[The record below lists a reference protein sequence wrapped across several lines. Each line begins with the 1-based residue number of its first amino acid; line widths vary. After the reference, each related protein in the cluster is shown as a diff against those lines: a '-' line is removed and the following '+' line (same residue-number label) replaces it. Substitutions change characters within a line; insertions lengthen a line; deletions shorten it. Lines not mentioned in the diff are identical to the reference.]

1 MILATSKNPV
11 YIRRMKWPCLGDAI
25 PQRKH
30 PIRTLIGRAIFKLI
44 GWKLEGNLPNKS
56 KLVLVALPH
65 SSNFDFILALSV
77 IWGWGLK
84 LNYMG
89 KHTLFKFPYGFFFRA
104 VGGIPVDRRSPQ
116 GLIEK
121 MTGEFNSRS
130 SLMLG
135 IAPEGSRNSDGSL
148 KAGFARIA
156 KAASAPVLPVVVN
169 YKTKTLIL
177 GKLITDLSDVES
189 VIGAVREQGLA
200 GHRRAPAKV

>member
-1 MILATSKNPV
+1 MN
-11 YIRRMKWPCLGDAI
+11 WPLLGDAV

-30 PIRTLIGRAIFKLI
+30 PIRTLIGRVVFKLI
-44 GWKLEGNLPNKS
+44 GWKLEGNLPNRS
-56 KLVLVALPH
+56 KLVLAALPH

-89 KHTLFKFPYGFFFRA
+89 KHTLFKFPHGLFFRA

-121 MTGEFNSRS
+121 MTDEFNSRP

-135 IAPEGSRNSDGSL
+135 IAPEGTRNSDGTL

-156 KAASAPVLPVVVN
+156 IAASAPVVPVIVN
-169 YKTKTLIL
+169 YKTKTLTL
-177 GKLITDLSDVES
+177 GTPITDLSSVES
-189 VIGAVREQGLA
+189 IIAAVKTQGQS
-200 GHRRAPAKV
+200 GHRRAPAKL

>member
-1 MILATSKNPV
+1 MN
-11 YIRRMKWPCLGDAI
+11 WPLLGDAV

-30 PIRTLIGRAIFKLI
+30 PIRTLIGRVVFKLI
-44 GWKLEGNLPNKS
+44 GWKLEGNLPNRS

-89 KHTLFKFPYGFFFRA
+89 KHTLFKFPHGFFFRA

-121 MTGEFNSRS
+121 MTSEFNSRS

-135 IAPEGSRNSDGSL
+135 LAPEGTRNSDGTL

-156 KAASAPVLPVVVN
+156 IAANVPVVPVIVN
-169 YKTKTLIL
+169 YKTKTLTL
-177 GKLITDLSDVES
+177 GTVITDLSSVES
-189 VIGAVREQGLA
+189 IIAAVRAQGQS
-200 GHRRAPAKV
+200 GHRRAPAKL

>member
-1 MILATSKNPV
+1 MN
-11 YIRRMKWPCLGDAI
+11 WPLLGDAV

-30 PIRTLIGRAIFKLI
+30 PIRTLIGRVVFKLI
-44 GWKLEGNLPNKS
+44 GWKLEGNLPNRS

-89 KHTLFKFPYGFFFRA
+89 KHTLFKFPHGFFFRA

-121 MTGEFNSRS
+121 MTSEFNSRS

-135 IAPEGSRNSDGSL
+135 LAPEGTRNSDGTL

-156 KAASAPVLPVVVN
+156 IAANVPVVPVIVN
-169 YKTKTLIL
+169 YKTKTLTL
-177 GKLITDLSDVES
+177 GTVITDLSSVES
-189 VIGAVREQGLA
+189 IIVAVKAQGQS
-200 GHRRAPAKV
+200 GHRRAPAKL

>member
-1 MILATSKNPV
+1 MN
-11 YIRRMKWPCLGDAI
+11 WPLLGDAV

-30 PIRTLIGRAIFKLI
+30 PIRTFIGRAVFKLI
-44 GWKLEGNLPNKS
+44 GWKLEGNLPNRS

-89 KHTLFKFPYGFFFRA
+89 KHTLFKFPHGFFFRA

-121 MTGEFNSRS
+121 MTSEFNTRS

-135 IAPEGSRNSDGSL
+135 IAPEGTRNSDGTL

-156 KAASAPVLPVVVN
+156 MAASAPVVPVIVN
-169 YKTKTLIL
+169 YKTKTLTL
-177 GKLITDLSDVES
+177 GTVITDLSSVES
-189 VIGAVREQGLA
+189 IIAAVKTQGQS
-200 GHRRAPAKV
+200 GHRRAPAKL

>member
-1 MILATSKNPV
+1 
-11 YIRRMKWPCLGDAI
+11 MKWPLLGDAV

-30 PIRTLIGRAIFKLI
+30 PIRTLIGRVVFKLI
-44 GWKLEGNLPNKS
+44 GWKLEGNLPNRS
-56 KLVLVALPH
+56 KLVLAALPH

-89 KHTLFKFPYGFFFRA
+89 KHTLFKFPHGLFFRA

-121 MTGEFNSRS
+121 MTDEFNSRP

-135 IAPEGSRNSDGSL
+135 IAPEGTRNSDGTL

-156 KAASAPVLPVVVN
+156 IAASAPVVPVIVN
-169 YKTKTLIL
+169 YKTKTLTL
-177 GKLITDLSDVES
+177 GTPITDLSSVES
-189 VIGAVREQGLA
+189 IIAAVKTQGQS
-200 GHRRAPAKV
+200 GHRRAPAKL

>member
-1 MILATSKNPV
+1 
-11 YIRRMKWPCLGDAI
+11 MKWPRLGDAI

-30 PIRTLIGRAIFKLI
+30 PIRTLIGRAVFELI

-65 SSNFDFILALSV
+65 SSNFDFILGLSV

-89 KHTLFKFPYGFFFRA
+89 KHTLFKFPHGLFFRA

-121 MTGEFNSRS
+121 MTNEFNSRS
-130 SLMLG
+130 SLMLA
-135 IAPEGSRNSDGSL
+135 IAPEGTRNSDGTL
-148 KAGFARIA
+148 RAGFARIA
-156 KAASAPVLPVVVN
+156 KAASAPVLPVIVN
-169 YKTKTLIL
+169 YKTKTLSV

-189 VIGAVREQGLA
+189 IIAAVKEQGLT
-200 GHRRAPAKV
+200 GQRRVPAKL

>member
-1 MILATSKNPV
+1 
-11 YIRRMKWPCLGDAI
+11 MKWPRLGDAV

-30 PIRTLIGRAIFKLI
+30 PIRTLIGRLVFKLI
-44 GWKLEGNLPNKS
+44 GWRLEGNLPNRS

-89 KHTLFKFPYGFFFRA
+89 KHTLFKFPHGWFFRL

-121 MTGEFNSRS
+121 MASEFNSRS

-135 IAPEGSRNSDGSL
+135 IAPEGTRNSDGTL

-156 KAASAPVLPVVVN
+156 IAASAPVVPIIVN
-169 YKTKTLIL
+169 YKTKTLTL
-177 GKLITDLSDVES
+177 GTLITDLSNVES
-189 VIGAVREQGLA
+189 VITAVKKQGSA
-200 GHRRAPAKV
+200 GQRRAPAKL

>member
-1 MILATSKNPV
+1 MN
-11 YIRRMKWPCLGDAI
+11 WPLLGDAI

-30 PIRTLIGRAIFKLI
+30 PIRTLIGRVVFKLI
-44 GWKLEGNLPNKS
+44 GWKLEGNLPNRS

-89 KHTLFKFPYGFFFRA
+89 KHTLFKFPHGFFFRA

-121 MTGEFNSRS
+121 MTSEFNSRS

-135 IAPEGSRNSDGSL
+135 IAPEGTRNSDGTL

-156 KAASAPVLPVVVN
+156 IAASAPVVPVIVN
-169 YKTKTLIL
+169 YETKTLTL
-177 GKLITDLSDVES
+177 GTLITDLSSVES
-189 VIGAVREQGLA
+189 IIAAVKEQGRS
-200 GHRRAPAKV
+200 GHRRAPAKL

>member
-1 MILATSKNPV
+1 
-11 YIRRMKWPCLGDAI
+11 MKWPHLGDAV

-30 PIRTLIGRAIFKLI
+30 PIRTLIGRVVFKLI

-65 SSNFDFILALSV
+65 SSNFDFVLALSV

-89 KHTLFKFPYGFFFRA
+89 KHTLFKFPHGLFFRA

-121 MTGEFNSRS
+121 MTSEFNSRS

-135 IAPEGSRNSDGSL
+135 IAPEGTRNSDGTL
-148 KAGFARIA
+148 RAGFARIA
-156 KAASAPVLPVVVN
+156 KAASTPVVPIIVN
-169 YKTKTLIL
+169 YKTKTLTL
-177 GKLITDLSDVES
+177 GKLITDLSEIDSIVA
-189 VIGAVREQGLA
+189 AVREQGLT
-200 GHRRAPAKV
+200 GQRRAPAKL

>member
-1 MILATSKNPV
+1 
-11 YIRRMKWPCLGDAI
+11 MKWPCLGDAI

-30 PIRTLIGRAIFKLI
+30 PIRMFIGRIIFKLI

-89 KHTLFKFPYGFFFRA
+89 KHTLFKFPHGVFFRA
-104 VGGIPVDRRSPQ
+104 IGGISVDRRSPQ

-121 MTGEFNSRS
+121 MTSEFNSRS

-135 IAPEGSRNSDGSL
+135 IAPEGTRNSDGTL

-156 KAASAPVLPVVVN
+156 KAASAPVLPVIVN
-169 YKTKTLIL
+169 YKTKTLTL
-177 GKLITDLSDVES
+177 GQLITDLSDVNGIM
-189 VIGAVREQGLA
+189 VAVKVQGLT
-200 GHRRAPAKV
+200 GQRRAPARS

>member
-1 MILATSKNPV
+1 MS
-11 YIRRMKWPCLGDAI
+11 WPLLGDAV

-30 PIRTLIGRAIFKLI
+30 PIRTLIGRVVFKLI
-44 GWKLEGNLPNKS
+44 GWKLEGNLPNRS

-89 KHTLFKFPYGFFFRA
+89 KHTLFKFPHGFFFRA

-121 MTGEFNSRS
+121 MTSEFNTRS

-135 IAPEGSRNSDGSL
+135 IAPEGTRNSDGTL

-156 KAASAPVLPVVVN
+156 MAASAPVVPVIVN
-169 YKTKTLIL
+169 YKRKTLTL
-177 GKLITDLSDVES
+177 GTPITDLSS
-189 VIGAVREQGLA
+189 VASIIAAVKAQGQS
-200 GHRRAPAKV
+200 GHRRAPAKL

>member
-1 MILATSKNPV
+1 
-11 YIRRMKWPCLGDAI
+11 MKWPLLGDAV

-30 PIRTLIGRAIFKLI
+30 PIRTLIGRVVFKLI
-44 GWKLEGNLPNKS
+44 GWKLEGNLPNRS
-56 KLVLVALPH
+56 KLVLAALPH

-89 KHTLFKFPYGFFFRA
+89 KHTLFKFPHGLFFRA

-121 MTGEFNSRS
+121 MTDEFNSRP

-135 IAPEGSRNSDGSL
+135 IAPEGTRNSDGTL

-156 KAASAPVLPVVVN
+156 NAASVPVVPVIVN
-169 YKTKTLIL
+169 YKTKTLTL
-177 GKLITDLSDVES
+177 GTPITDLSSVES
-189 VIGAVREQGLA
+189 IIAAVKTQGQS
-200 GHRRAPAKV
+200 GHRRAPAKL

>member
-1 MILATSKNPV
+1 MN
-11 YIRRMKWPCLGDAI
+11 WPLLGDAV

-30 PIRTLIGRAIFKLI
+30 PIRTLIGRVVFKLI
-44 GWKLEGNLPNKS
+44 GWKLEGNLPNRS

-89 KHTLFKFPYGFFFRA
+89 KHTLFKFPHGFFFRA

-116 GLIEK
+116 GLIGK
-121 MTGEFNSRS
+121 MTSEFNTRS

-135 IAPEGSRNSDGSL
+135 IAPEGTRNSNGSL

-156 KAASAPVLPVVVN
+156 MAASAPVVPVIVN
-169 YKTKTLIL
+169 YKTKTLTL
-177 GKLITDLSDVES
+177 GTVITDLSSVES
-189 VIGAVREQGLA
+189 IIAAVKAQGQS
-200 GHRRAPAKV
+200 GHRRAPAKL

>member
-1 MILATSKNPV
+1 
-11 YIRRMKWPCLGDAI
+11 MKWPHLGDAV

-30 PIRTLIGRAIFKLI
+30 PIRTLIGRVVFKLI

-77 IWGWGLK
+77 IWAWGLK

-89 KHTLFKFPYGFFFRA
+89 KHTLFKFPHGFFFKA

-121 MTGEFNSRS
+121 MTSEFNSRS

-135 IAPEGSRNSDGSL
+135 IAPEGTRNSDGTL
-148 KAGFARIA
+148 RAGFARIA
-156 KAASAPVLPVVVN
+156 KAASTPIVPIIVN
-169 YKTKTLIL
+169 YKTKTLTL

-189 VIGAVREQGLA
+189 IVAAVKEQGLT
-200 GHRRAPAKV
+200 GQRRAPAKL

>member
-1 MILATSKNPV
+1 
-11 YIRRMKWPCLGDAI
+11 MKWPRLGDAI

-30 PIRTLIGRAIFKLI
+30 PIRTLIGRAVFELI
-44 GWKLEGNLPNKS
+44 GWNLEGNLPNKS

-65 SSNFDFILALSV
+65 SSNFDFVLGLSV

-89 KHTLFKFPYGFFFRA
+89 KHTLFKFPLGLFFRA

-121 MTGEFNSRS
+121 MTNEFNSRS
-130 SLMLG
+130 SLMLA
-135 IAPEGSRNSDGSL
+135 IAPEGTRNSDGTL
-148 KAGFARIA
+148 RAGFARIA
-156 KAASAPVLPVVVN
+156 KAASAPVLPVIVN
-169 YKTKTLIL
+169 YKTKTLSV

-189 VIGAVREQGLA
+189 IIGAVKEQGLT
-200 GHRRAPAKV
+200 GQRRAPAKL

>member
-1 MILATSKNPV
+1 
-11 YIRRMKWPCLGDAI
+11 MKWPRLGDAI

-30 PIRTLIGRAIFKLI
+30 PIRTIVGRTIFKLI

-65 SSNFDFILALSV
+65 SSNFDFVLALSV

-89 KHTLFKFPYGFFFRA
+89 KHTLFKFPHGLFFRA

-121 MTGEFNSRS
+121 MTSEFNSRS
-130 SLMLG
+130 SLILG
-135 IAPEGSRNSDGSL
+135 IAPEGTRNSDGTL
-148 KAGFARIA
+148 RAGFARIA
-156 KAASAPVLPVVVN
+156 KAASAPVVPIIVN
-169 YKTKTLIL
+169 YKTKTLTL
-177 GKLITDLSDVES
+177 GKLITDLSDIDSIVA
-189 VIGAVREQGLA
+189 AVKEQGLI
-200 GHRRAPAKV
+200 GQRRAPAKL

>member
-1 MILATSKNPV
+1 MN
-11 YIRRMKWPCLGDAI
+11 WPLLGDAV

-30 PIRTLIGRAIFKLI
+30 PIRTLIGRVVFKLI
-44 GWKLEGNLPNKS
+44 GWKLEGNLPNRS

-89 KHTLFKFPYGFFFRA
+89 KHTLFKFPHGFFFRA

-121 MTGEFNSRS
+121 MTSEFNSRS

-135 IAPEGSRNSDGSL
+135 LAPEGTRNSDGTL

-156 KAASAPVLPVVVN
+156 IAANVPVVPVIVN
-169 YKTKTLIL
+169 YKTKTLTL
-177 GKLITDLSDVES
+177 GTLITDLSSVES
-189 VIGAVREQGLA
+189 IISVVKEQGQS
-200 GHRRAPAKV
+200 GHRRAPARL

>member
-1 MILATSKNPV
+1 
-11 YIRRMKWPCLGDAI
+11 MKWPRLGDAV

-30 PIRTLIGRAIFKLI
+30 PIRTLIGRVVFKLI

-77 IWGWGLK
+77 IWAWGLK

-89 KHTLFKFPYGFFFRA
+89 KHTLFKFPQGFFFKA

-121 MTGEFNSRS
+121 MTSEFNSRS

-135 IAPEGSRNSDGSL
+135 IAPEGTRNSDGTL
-148 KAGFARIA
+148 RAGFARIA
-156 KAASAPVLPVVVN
+156 KAASAPVVPIIVN
-169 YKTKTLIL
+169 YKTKTLTL
-177 GKLITDLSDVES
+177 GKLITDLSDVENI
-189 VIGAVREQGLA
+189 VAAVKEQGLT
-200 GHRRAPAKV
+200 GQRRAPAKL